1 MEPTR
6 MKGKP
11 GRPGHGPEGE
21 RMDDHEEMAR
31 VLARID
37 GRGYKAYK
45 DLRGTWAFPD
55 FRLRV
60 DHVQGD
66 PFAEPSRVRV
76 LLSPSVSGLPR
87 EACRP
92 GPRAVGTACL
102 LARRFRDEAR
112 SHERRRGSGKSG
124 VLRIEAPG
132 QEVIPSTA
140 VLVSEEGAV
149 EARFQVGLPARGR
162 RVLGRHATELL
173 LEDVPAVV
181 DASLRARAYDPDEVM
196 EHAEANEDA
205 DALREALGPRALVAF
220 VADGARLPR
229 RSGVEELPLEGD
241 AVVPFRS
248 PESLRMAVPL
258 PNRGEVTGMGV
269 PRGVTLIVGGGYH
282 GKSTLLRALERGVY
296 NHRPGDG
303 RELVV
308 TDAAAVKVRAE
319 DGRSVATVDISPFI
333 GDLPAAIDTRRFSS
347 ENASGSTSQAAAI
360 MEALEAGATALLV
373 DEDTA
378 ATNFMI
384 RDRRMQALVPRDRE
398 PITPYIDRVRELHED
413 RGVSSILVLGGSG
426 DYLDVADTVVAMT
439 GYVPSDL
446 TDRAREVAAA
456 HPTGRIPEASGA
468 ISEPPPRIPLPASVD
483 PSRGRRKVSIRV
495 RDTGRVQF
503 GRGEIDLSG
512 VDQLVS
518 PAQTRAMS
526 EALLLA
532 RERFMDGKRSVP
544 RILDLVM
551 ETLERDGLDALG
563 YGDSGN
569 LALFRRYELAAA
581 LNRLRGL
588 RVAGPGEPSPNQ
600 ETGP

>member
-1 MEPTR
+1 MGAGWYELEHQEYGIPFPR
-6 MKGKP
+6 IGV
-11 GRPGHGPEGE
+11 
-21 RMDDHEEMAR
+21 RMDMLD
-31 VLARID
+31 
-37 GRGYKAYK
+37 
-45 DLRGTWAFPD
+45 
-55 FRLRV
+55 
-60 DHVQGD
+60 
-66 PFAEPSRVRV
+66 
-76 LLSPSVSGLPR
+76 
-87 EACRP
+87 EACRI
-92 GPRAVGTACL
+92 L
-102 LARRFRDEAR
+102 R
-112 SHERRRGSGKSG
+112 S
-124 VLRIEAPG
+124 LWT
-132 QEVIPSTA
+132 QETTTY
-140 VLVSEEGAV
+140 E
-149 EARFQVGLPARGR
+149 
-162 RVLGRHATELL
+162 GRHYQLK
-173 LEDVPAVV
+173 
-181 DASLRARAYDPDEVM
+181 DARM
-196 EHAEANEDA
+196 EPKPVQEH
-205 DALREALGPRALVAF
+205 
-220 VADGARLPR
+220 
-229 RSGVEELPLEGD
+229 LPL
-241 AVVPFRS
+241 V
-248 PESLRMAVPL
+248 
-258 PNRGEVTGMGV
+258 
-269 PRGVTLIVGGGYH
+269 I
-282 GKSTLLRALERGVY
+282 
-296 NHRPGDG
+296 
-303 RELVV
+303 
-308 TDAAAVKVRAE
+308 
-319 DGRSVATVDISPFI
+319 
-333 GDLPAAIDTRRFSS
+333 
-347 ENASGSTSQAAAI
+347 
-360 MEALEAGATALLV
+360 
-373 DEDTA
+373 
-378 ATNFMI
+378 
-384 RDRRMQALVPRDRE
+384 
-398 PITPYIDRVRELHED
+398 
-413 RGVSSILVLGGSG
+413 GGSG